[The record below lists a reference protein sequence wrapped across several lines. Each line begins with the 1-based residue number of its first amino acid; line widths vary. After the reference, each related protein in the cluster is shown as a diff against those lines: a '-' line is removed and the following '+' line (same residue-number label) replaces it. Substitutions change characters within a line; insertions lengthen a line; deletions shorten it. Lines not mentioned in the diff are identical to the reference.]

1 MDTDRRQCVQ
11 VDSPFTNREQTVESN
26 REMTDAEILFLWDE
40 HRKKG
45 QIQVWMDLDGVLHF
59 KAEEHPGVT
68 FRPALRGDETMGY
81 HV

>member
-1 MDTDRRQCVQ
+1 
-11 VDSPFTNREQTVESN
+11 
-26 REMTDAEILFLWDE
+26 MTDAELLFLWDE

-59 KAEEHPGVT
+59 KAEQHPGVAFKPT
-68 FRPALRGDETMGY
+68 IQSDETMGF